1 MTDPAAVPALTVPAE
16 VAPTA
21 AAPADTAAP
30 VPPKK
35 PGFAF
40 TDPGCRSDVR
50 IGALL
55 ILAAVFLW
63 LWFGPATSAKIFLA
77 GAPLILWGIP
87 WQAFQARSGRP
98 GYPWKLGLAMTALA
112 LPMCWDLRFRE
123 EPGAALQVQ
132 IIAPLLLGTG
142 VWILLWWPVSRFN
155 SRLFSRSME
164 TAA

>member
-1 MTDPAAVPALTVPAE
+1 MTDPVVANAE
-16 VAPTA
+16 
-21 AAPADTAAP
+21 APAAE
-30 VPPKK
+30 PKK

-40 TDPGCRSDVR
+40 TDPGCRTDIRV
-50 IGALL
+50 GALL

-63 LWFGPATSAKIFLA
+63 LWFGPQTSAKIFMA

-87 WQAFQARSGRP
+87 WQAFEARTGRP

-123 EPGAALQVQ
+123 ESINPLQVQ

-142 VWILLWWPVSRFN
+142 IWILLWWPLYRMNARF
-155 SRLFSRSME
+155 FSRSTE